1 MHLYLMV
8 LTIGS
13 TIGLQAWTMLF
24 NNFAVEVAG
33 LDGDSIGIIQSVR
46 EIPGFLALLA
56 VFVIRHVKE
65 HRLSALSIFAWA
77 WPAPA
82 CSPPFPA

>member
-1 MHLYLMV
+1 VM

-13 TIGLQAWTMLF
+13 TVGLQAWTTLF

-33 LDGDSIGIIQSVR
+33 LDGDGIGMIQSIR

-56 VFVIRHVKE
+56 ILVIRFIPE
-65 HRLSALSIFAWA
+65 HRLSALSILLLGLGIAATGFSPRLPG
-77 WPAPA
+77 WP
-82 CSPPFPA
+82 